1 MEERPTKGRLCL
13 KLGQKKLSFQQK
25 PQAASNPRGNN
36 STVPPVSPTAANDG
50 GGLSNDSTAIKE
62 ESTREIP
69 PFSGLCN
76 LGNTCYVNSLLQPL
90 RFCPQFS
97 QWISELHHCCTQQP
111 LASLQPLE
119 ENADAVDAQVETE
132 TRQAPGIN
140 ATNCLS
146 SINNGLREEN
156 AVDCNEP
163 PAKENRPSKAGLASH
178 LHTVIRNALHTQHPL
193 AKYW

>member
-25 PQAASNPRGNN
+25 PQTASNSRGNN
-36 STVPPVSPTAANDG
+36 STVRPVSPTAANDG

-69 PFSGLCN
+69 PLSGLCN

-111 LASLQPLE
+111 LASLQPSE
-119 ENADAVDAQVETE
+119 ENAGAVGAQVETE

-140 ATNCLS
+140 VTNYLS
-146 SINNGLREEN
+146 SNNGLREEN
-156 AVDCNEP
+156 AVDCSEP
-163 PAKENRPSKAGLASH
+163 PAKENRPSTTGLASH
-178 LHTVIRNALHTQHPL
+178 LHTVML
-193 AKYW
+193 